1 MNSEA
6 EVEALETFSK
16 ILTGSVYRL
25 PLAAWIRHRD
35 PDEPFFQREASDA
48 VGAERQYMRRE
59 LDVLA
64 RLGLIEPLDRPPG
77 EIRQFFVAAPD
88 HPGWTAIDGAVIAAR
103 RLAESENP

>member
-1 MNSEA
+1 MDPEA

-25 PLAAWIRHRD
+25 PLAAWIRNRD

-64 RLGLIEPLDRPPG
+64 RLGLIEPLDKPPG
-77 EIRQFFVAAPD
+77 EIRQFFASASE
-88 HPGWTAIDGAVIAAR
+88 HPGWAAIDGAVIAAR
-103 RLAESENP
+103 DMAGNGNP